1 MSVAGPVPMSGVPL
15 GSAAGL
21 LSMLEEEQTQL
32 QVAALTNL
40 NKVIDTHW
48 AEVASSI
55 SVIEAM
61 YEDEFFAQR
70 ELAALLASKV
80 RRAPDAR
87 DLPPDGAFPRGLAV
101 CPQKQD
107 LRSVPLDTSAQVFYH
122 LGELDDA
129 LNYALCAGSLFD
141 VNETT
146 DFVQT
151 MLSTSP
157 RAPPPAARA
166 SPWRPAPARRKTLT
180 LTSPRDESVFRP
192 LFAAEPP
199 PQPKRSTS
207 TSSDATLPRKAP
219 IRSTRA

>member
-157 RAPPPAARA
+157 RE
-166 SPWRPAPARRKTLT
+166 KTLT

>member
-157 RAPPPAARA
+157 RAPPRA
-166 SPWRPAPARRKTLT
+166 SRPVVPRR
-180 LTSPRDESVFRP
+180 SV
-192 LFAAEPP
+192 LFWHIHE
-199 PQPKRSTS
+199 KR
-207 TSSDATLPRKAP
+207 R
-219 IRSTRA
+219 

>member
-80 RRAPDAR
+80 RRAPDPR
-87 DLPPDGAFPRGLAV
+87 RPPMVLFPQGLAV

-157 RAPPPAARA
+157 RAPPRA
-166 SPWRPAPARRKTLT
+166 SRPVVPRRSVLFLARER
-180 LTSPRDESVFRP
+180 R
-192 LFAAEPP
+192 
-199 PQPKRSTS
+199 
-207 TSSDATLPRKAP
+207 
-219 IRSTRA
+219 

>member
-48 AEVASSI
+48 AEVASSS

-87 DLPPDGAFPRGLAV
+87 RPRGAFSARVSRVPTSTIEIR
-101 CPQKQD
+101 
-107 LRSVPLDTSAQVFYH
+107 PLDVSAQVFYH

-157 RAPPPAARA
+157 RPPPPLSRDP
-166 SPWRPAPARRKTLT
+166 SFPAGRFWHAHARRHEQA
-180 LTSPRDESVFRP
+180 LTSDDFSPILRRRTR
-192 LFAAEPP
+192 
-199 PQPKRSTS
+199 QPKRSTS
-207 TSSDATLPRKAP
+207 TSSDATPPRMAP
-219 IRSTRA
+219 SRSTRA